1 MEIAGL
7 DLRTWARIGQAIWWL
22 SALVGLSIVALAV
35 AGYRRNRSTSMLF
48 LGGGIATLTVVSFVT
63 TLLAA
68 RLFSPALLSGIFPLL
83 DGLTQLVGMC
93 LILYAIVLARRE

>member
-7 DLRTWARIGQAIWWL
+7 DARTWVRIGQAIWWL
-22 SALVGLSIVALAV
+22 SSLVGLAIVALAV

-48 LGGGIATLTVVSFVT
+48 LGAGIGTLTVVSFAT
-63 TLLAA
+63 TLFAA
-68 RLFSPALLSGIFPLL
+68 RLFSRTHLSAILPAL
-83 DGLTQLVGMC
+83 DGLTQLVGMA